1 MPLDDCYI
9 ITKSAIAAGL
19 TMSHHHHAEGV
30 PHPSP
35 SVTLSLLR
43 LSVLQRLTGA
53 GMLAA
58 LIWMALY
65 WATR

>member
-1 MPLDDCYI
+1 
-9 ITKSAIAAGL
+9 
-19 TMSHHHHAEGV
+19 MSHHHHAEGV